1 MTISLTP
8 RTDSA
13 SHDRPATGLTIRVSR
28 GTGTGSTRLAAF
40 DAALRSAGVA
50 DFNLVRLS
58 SVIPPFSSVV
68 TTEAAEQIP
77 GGHGD
82 VLFCVYADAYSST
95 PGESA
100 WAGVT
105 WAQHHD
111 AALGGLFAEHSGWSQ
126 SSVERELEHT
136 MDGDDRGPPA
146 GLSDPGHPAQL
157 DHLRRASRVCAG
169 DRQLPESVLERLGA
183 LVRPETALAP
193 ADLSPILVDDLV
205 EGSRSAALYRLYEDS
220 FGPLRALAAARHVM
234 SARRVRGRDA

>member
-8 RTDSA
+8 RTDGA

-28 GTGTGSTRLAAF
+28 GTGSGSTRLAAF

-68 TTEAAEQIP
+68 TTGAAEQIP

-82 VLFCVYADAYSST
+82 VLFCVYADAYTST

-136 MDGDDRGPPA
+136 MAEMIAGRPPGFQTRGNL
-146 GLSDPGHPAQL
+146 LSSITCEVHP
-157 DHLRRASRVCAG
+157 VCA
-169 DRQLPESVLERLGA
+169 
-183 LVRPETALAP
+183 LVIA
-193 ADLSPILVDDLV
+193 S
-205 EGSRSAALYRLYEDS
+205 Y
-220 FGPLRALAAARHVM
+220 
-234 SARRVRGRDA
+234 RRVSWNGWEHL